1 MPRAALLSIHARV
14 SETAPETWSKP
25 PFVQIW
31 GPRFSTYV
39 VAEEDV
45 AVFTLGRLPD
55 EPKGLERAHDIAD
68 RLESALTDE
77 KMDCT
82 DAARIVGLHPNALR
96 YAAPTGRFLIHWDGA
111 RQPLIWRV
119 SAPEVDPGEA
129 RHELARRFL
138 HVFGPA
144 DSESF
149 AGWAGV
155 RKPFASQVFA
165 ALRREL
171 VEVSTPI
178 GQAWILASDE
188 AAFLTPNESNA
199 TRLLPSGDS
208 YYLLQGDDRD
218 LLIPDKAR
226 QRLLWTPRVWP
237 GAVLQDGEIL
247 GTWRRSQNNV
257 TIDAWRPL
265 KEREREAVQNE
276 AAALPLPGVTAPIK
290 ITLNW

>member
-14 SETAPETWSKP
+14 SDTASNTWSKP

-39 VAEEDV
+39 IAEEDV

-55 EPKGLERAHDIAD
+55 EPKGLGRAHDVAD
-68 RLESALTDE
+68 RLESALAGE
-77 KMDCT
+77 KMDCR
-82 DAARIVGLHPNALR
+82 DAARIVGLHPNSLR

-111 RQPLIWRV
+111 RQPLIWTAPV
-119 SAPEVDPGEA
+119 PEVDPGEA
-129 RHELARRFL
+129 RIELARRFL

-144 DSESF
+144 TSESF

-178 GQAWILASDE
+178 GHAWILASDE
-188 AAFLTPNESNA
+188 TALLTPNELNA
-199 TRLLPSGDS
+199 TRLLPSGDN
-208 YYLLQGDDRD
+208 YYLLQGEDRE
-218 LLIPDKAR
+218 LLLPDKAE
-226 QRLLWTPRVWP
+226 QGLLWTPRVWP
-237 GAVLQDGEIL
+237 GAVLQDGEIV
-247 GTWRRSQNNV
+247 GTWRRSRDKV

-265 KEREREAVQNE
+265 KEREREAVQKE
-276 AAALPLPGVTAPIK
+276 AAALPLPSVTGPIK
-290 ITLNW
+290 ITWN